1 MLEVRMIRWTV
12 AAVALL
18 VLDGGCVH
26 AEKAPNIPRAV
37 ITAAMKKADCS
48 RPLKDALE
56 GIEASTLGPK
66 LQLLEVSCWLAAYQA
81 GSILFAAD
89 PAAPAKARLLRFQDF
104 DGKKLRW
111 TYSLTMPSFDE
122 EKKTLRSF
130 HKGRGMGDCGSAGEW
145 TWGGAEFKLTGYWIK
160 DACDGE
166 PMEDE
171 GDGAEKWRVYPPKR

>member
-1 MLEVRMIRWTV
+1 MLRHMG
-12 AAVALL
+12 AASVVLL
-18 VLDGGCVH
+18 AAATGAYG
-26 AEKAPNIPRAV
+26 EKAPNIPRAV

-66 LQLLEVSCWLAAYQA
+66 LKLVEVSCWLAAYQG
-81 GSILFAAD
+81 GSILFAVD

-104 DGKKLRW
+104 DGKKLRS

-122 EKKTLRSF
+122 EKKVLRSF